1 MDVSFI
7 IKVFGVGL
15 VVSVAY
21 QILSKSGRDELALMV
36 SVSGVI
42 VIFTLIIT
50 RISDLISAIRTAFG
64 I

>member
-21 QILSKSGRDELALMV
+21 QILSKSGRDEFALMV

>member
-7 IKVFGVGL
+7 LKVFGAGL
-15 VVSVAY
+15 VVSLAY
-21 QILSKSGRDELALMV
+21 QILSKSGRDELAILV

-42 VIFTLIIT
+42 IIFTIIIT
-50 RISDLISAIRTAFG
+50 KLSSLISAIRAAFG